1 MPGARYTFAL
11 VVTNFLGAR
20 SSVATLA
27 IAKSLS
33 PAPLVAVQGAA
44 ARTTTRSFGVALVA
58 ASELPNVACGAGAT
72 GAGALDSL
80 ALRYRWALLSS
91 ERDDGATAADDGGGD
106 DDAAASL
113 ALAAAEEST
122 TRLTV
127 AGGVLAARTTYM
139 FEVVA
144 YMKQDPSLNASA
156 VVSVRVRQVSE
167 RAWCAGLLGG
177 AEAWSERIS
186 GGVGWIRG
194 MRRCDHPP
202 EPRHALM

>member
-44 ARTTTRSFGVALVA
+44 ARTTTRSLGVALVA

-113 ALAAAEEST
+113 AFAAAEEST

-127 AGGVLAARTTYM
+127 AGGVLAAHDVHVRGRRVH
-139 FEVVA
+139 EAGPVA
-144 YMKQDPSLNASA
+144 QRERGRLRARA
-156 VVSVRVRQVSE
+156 TGE
-167 RAWCAGLLGG
+167 RASVVRRIAGG
-177 AEAWSERIS
+177 R
-186 GGVGWIRG
+186 GGVVRK
-194 MRRCDHPP
+194 D
-202 EPRHALM
+202 